1 MSGSKSGFY
10 FGSVEFSGVGG
21 YREKML
27 SELLESGISVKNV
40 KITDIGITGEVS
52 PFDYYNVAAAARRN
66 GVQIRAGRRRGLYFT
81 LSRYHTRAGLYVGLL
96 LFIMTLSLWQTRV
109 QDISIT
115 GDVSKTQIMEI
126 LESVGIYEGAAT
138 AKLPVS
144 MAEHKIMLEV
154 ENCSWV
160 DVSCEGF
167 RVNVRVEKGTE
178 PPELEGENPRNI
190 IAARPAMIINQTVR
204 KGASVVG
211 NGSGVNTGDLL
222 VSGIFPD
229 GGGHIFTVHADAEI
243 IGQWE
248 DSVEFYV
255 PYNETVNVADGEK
268 KTFKYFVYRDDVYP
282 LFFGKAK
289 AENSVYSEETSP
301 LKIFGA
307 DTPFFIRTG
316 TFTAYNEKTLTRS
329 PETAV
334 SELTKQRE
342 MYEANFFDKYEIISF
357 EEKFFPEDD
366 GVRLIVDY
374 VLQGDIA
381 KPVDIEFV
389 ESDTDL

>member
-1 MSGSKSGFY
+1 MSGGKSFFY

-27 SELLESGISVKNV
+27 SELLESGVAVKNV
-40 KITDIGITGEVS
+40 RITEIGITGEVS
-52 PFDYYNVAAAARRN
+52 PFDYYTTAAAARRN
-66 GVQIRAGRRRGLYFT
+66 GVELRAGRRRGLYFT
-81 LSRYHTRAGLYVGLL
+81 LSKYSTRAGLYVGLL
-96 LFIMTLSLWQTRV
+96 VFIMALSLWQTRV
-109 QDISIT
+109 QDISVT

-126 LESVGIYEGAAT
+126 LESVGVRVGAAT
-138 AKLPVS
+138 AGLPVS

-178 PPELEGENPRNI
+178 PPEIEGDAPRNI
-190 IAARPAMIINQTVR
+190 VAVRPAMIVSQTVR

-211 NGSGVNTGDLL
+211 NGSGVNTGDML
-222 VSGIFPD
+222 VSGVFPD

-255 PYNETVNVADGEK
+255 PYNETMNVANGDK
-268 KTFKYFVYRDDVYP
+268 KIFRYFVYRDDVYP
-282 LFFGKAK
+282 LFLGKAQ

-316 TFTAYNEKTLTRS
+316 TFTEYTEKLLTRS
-329 PETAV
+329 PDAAV

-342 MYEANFFDKYEIISF
+342 TYEANFFDKFEIISM

-374 VLQGDIA
+374 ILQGDIA

-389 ESDTDL
+389 ETDN